1 MVRNSH
7 QRLHRAALKIFEN
20 LNCLLAAIS
29 VQCASEEMLVGLAL
43 LRISFSA
50 DVWPVFACLRGA
62 RLVWYSPAAFL
73 WQQER
78 HVARKRAAG
87 RYHLGFSAARA
98 STVSLNASPP
108 VGSRAVGPVRQE
120 PILEADLAES

>member
-1 MVRNSH
+1 
-7 QRLHRAALKIFEN
+7 
-20 LNCLLAAIS
+20 
-29 VQCASEEMLVGLAL
+29 
-43 LRISFSA
+43 
-50 DVWPVFACLRGA
+50 LRGA

-120 PILEADLAES
+120 PILEAALAES